1 MKYIEKYLDYL
12 KVVKKYSDKTILSY
26 YDDLIE
32 YNEFLGNNFKNI
44 LNIDMD
50 ITKEYLKYLYDRGIN
65 KNSISRKLS
74 SIRGFYNYLVK
85 EEILTSS
92 PFNSIPNPKKD
103 LYLPKF
109 LNEEELNK
117 IFSVCSENTPSDERD
132 TLIIELLYATGIRVS
147 ELVNIKVKDIDRTNK
162 SIKVLGKGDKERIV
176 LYNNHTSRALDIYL
190 SDAYHIF
197 NKKSSEYLI
206 LNHNGG
212 KLSERYVRMIIDKLV
227 RKANLDI
234 KISPHT
240 IRHTFATDMLEEGA
254 DLMTVKELLGH
265 ESLNTTS
272 IYTHITNEQIKKTY
286 NMAHPTDII
295 KTYYNY
301 KEKNMNV
308 LIMKP
313 GDDKKAG
320 SKIQNRAGAELSTDY
335 VVPSNVDIYNLIAY
349 HLIEN
354 NTDCIIVDEAQFLTP
369 KQVDELT
376 EVVDEFNIPVLCYGL
391 RADAFSHA
399 FPGSQRLF
407 EVADRLEELKAIC
420 KCGEKA
426 TFNLRLNKVNDE
438 YIPVFE
444 GEQISIDGI
453 DADYDSVCRPC
464 YKKLRRQYGKKKEEK

>member
-44 LNIDMD
+44 LNIDID
-50 ITKEYLKYLYDRGIN
+50 ITKEYLKYLYERGIN

-109 LNEEELNK
+109 LNDKELNK
-117 IFSVCSENTPSDERD
+117 IFSVCNENTPSDERD

-147 ELVNIKVKDIDRTNK
+147 ELVNIKVKDIDRTSK

-190 SDAYHIF
+190 NDAYHIF
-197 NKKSSEYLI
+197 NKKNSEYLI

-212 KLSERYVRMIIDKLV
+212 KLSDRYVRMIIDKLV

-286 NMAHPTDII
+286 NMAHPRA
-295 KTYYNY
+295 
-301 KEKNMNV
+301 
-308 LIMKP
+308 
-313 GDDKKAG
+313 KK
-320 SKIQNRAGAELSTDY
+320 
-335 VVPSNVDIYNLIAY
+335 
-349 HLIEN
+349 
-354 NTDCIIVDEAQFLTP
+354 
-369 KQVDELT
+369 
-376 EVVDEFNIPVLCYGL
+376 
-391 RADAFSHA
+391 
-399 FPGSQRLF
+399 
-407 EVADRLEELKAIC
+407 
-420 KCGEKA
+420 
-426 TFNLRLNKVNDE
+426 
-438 YIPVFE
+438 
-444 GEQISIDGI
+444 
-453 DADYDSVCRPC
+453 
-464 YKKLRRQYGKKKEEK
+464 